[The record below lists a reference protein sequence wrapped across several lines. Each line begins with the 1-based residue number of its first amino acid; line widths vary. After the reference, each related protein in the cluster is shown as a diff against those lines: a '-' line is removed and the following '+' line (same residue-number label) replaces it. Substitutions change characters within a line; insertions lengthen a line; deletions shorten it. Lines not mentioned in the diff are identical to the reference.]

1 MMPYGLNIINR
12 VIEMVVVTEECCCV
26 LLLSWIRISL
36 KH

>member
-12 VIEMVVVTEECCCV
+12 IIEMVVVTEECCCV
-26 LLLSWIRISL
+26 LLLSWIKISL

>member
-26 LLLSWIRISL
+26 LLLSWIKISL

>member
-26 LLLSWIRISL
+26 LLLSWIKINL